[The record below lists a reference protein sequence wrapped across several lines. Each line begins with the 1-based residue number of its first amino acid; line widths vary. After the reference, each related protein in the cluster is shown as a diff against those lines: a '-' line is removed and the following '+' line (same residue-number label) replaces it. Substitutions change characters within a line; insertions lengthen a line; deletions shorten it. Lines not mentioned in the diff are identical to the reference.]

1 MTYTTAEYHAV
12 REEAG
17 LLDRSGVGK
26 LAIIGPD
33 RYSWLQG
40 MVSNDVRLLEQGAA
54 SLLACI
60 LDATGHLL
68 TDLTLIAV
76 PGDSPIAA
84 ASGVP
89 DTNFVLAELP
99 RANVEKIRTLLDRFI
114 ILEEVELQDVSDRL
128 GCLSLQ
134 GPRSA
139 EFLRG
144 WQAENEALGQLI
156 AENFFLVEADHTGS
170 GGFDLYCAAEV
181 SETIRQALMR
191 QGVPEVGAAA
201 QEILRVEA
209 GIPLYGRDM
218 DESVIALE
226 ANLGPTH
233 ISLTKG
239 CYVGQEIIARIDSR
253 GHTNRA
259 LTGFVL
265 SGTPLPTPGE
275 KLTSVPTGGEP
286 APREVGRLT
295 SVVACSPA
303 MDGRPIALGY
313 ARHEARAPGT
323 RLRIGE
329 GESERTAEVVA
340 LPFTRGT
347 AA

>member
-1 MTYTTAEYHAV
+1 MTHTMTEYRAV
-12 REEAG
+12 REETG

-26 LAIIGPD
+26 LAIVGPD

-40 MVSNDVRLLEQGAA
+40 MVSNDVRRLEQGAA
-54 SLLACI
+54 SLPACI

-68 TDLTLIAV
+68 TDLTLITV
-76 PGDSPIAA
+76 PGGSALAA
-84 ASGVP
+84 ALGLAET
-89 DTNFVLAELP
+89 DFALAELP
-99 RANVEKIRTLLDRFI
+99 RANVEKIYTLLDRFLI
-114 ILEEVELQDVSDRL
+114 MEEVALQDVSEGL

-139 EFLRG
+139 ELLRDGLPGAGDFL
-144 WQAENEALGQLI
+144 A
-156 AENFFLVEADHTGS
+156 VEADHTGS
-170 GGFDLYCAAEV
+170 GGIDLYCAAEAV
-181 SETIRQALMR
+181 EAIRQALLR
-191 QGVPEVGAAA
+191 KGVPEVGAET

-233 ISLTKG
+233 ISLAKG

-275 KLTSVPTGGEP
+275 KLTSLPTGEES

-295 SVVACSPA
+295 SVVAASPA

-329 GESERTAEVVA
+329 GASERTAEVVA
-340 LPFTRGT
+340 LPFPRRAT
-347 AA
+347 A